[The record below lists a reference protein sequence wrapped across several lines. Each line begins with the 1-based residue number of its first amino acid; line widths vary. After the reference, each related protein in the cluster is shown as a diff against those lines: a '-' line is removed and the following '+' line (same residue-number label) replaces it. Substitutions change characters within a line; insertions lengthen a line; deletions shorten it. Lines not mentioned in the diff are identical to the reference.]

1 MRVLLRGFAVTAMVV
16 APLLAAP
23 TPAQAS
29 CVEDSGPAGSDIVFV
44 GSAEEERRGYTRM
57 VVEEVWH
64 GPDLA
69 PEVWLLSGQKQP
81 PFPIS
86 LLQTV
91 GSSVD
96 AELVEGDG
104 YVIGATEA
112 FHTSVCSIEELSGPT
127 AQAPGRPESPREPVA
142 EGLAGVDPP
151 AGPWEIGLVS
161 AAVVLAA
168 GGLVQWLRSR
178 RRRQPAEAG

>member
-1 MRVLLRGFAVTAMVV
+1 MRTLSRGIAATVLVV

-29 CVEDSGPAGSDIVFV
+29 CTEGSGPAGSDVVFV
-44 GSAEEERRGYTRM
+44 GNAQEERRGYTRL

-69 PEVWLLSGQKQP
+69 PEVWVLSGQQQP

-86 LLQTV
+86 LLQAV

-96 AELVEGDG
+96 AELLEGDR
-104 YVIGATEA
+104 YVIGATET
-112 FHTSVCSIEELSGPT
+112 FSTNVCTIEELSGPT
-127 AQAPGRPESPREPVA
+127 AQAPGRPEGPREPEA
-142 EGLAGVDPP
+142 EGLEGADPP

-168 GGLVQWLRSR
+168 AGLARWLGSR
-178 RRRQPAEAG
+178 RRRQPAAVE